1 MPMNK
6 EGEKAQ
12 QLGIKALPED
22 DRPREKLLQR
32 GRESLTN
39 AELIAI
45 LIGSG
50 NRNMSAVQLSQKI
63 LTDAAGNRL
72 PDLARLNVSEL
83 MRFKGIGEAK
93 AISIVAA
100 LELGARRRTEEVV
113 REKIMTSGD
122 IFSLMSGRLS
132 DLSHEEF
139 WVVLLNRANMVIGT
153 KLIGKGGV
161 SGTVADPKLVF
172 KEALDAKAS
181 SVVVVHN
188 HPSGNLQP
196 SQADKT
202 LTEKLKQGGLFL
214 EIYVV
219 DHIIVADNRYFSFA
233 DEGIL

>member
-1 MPMNK
+1 MSK
-6 EGEKAQ
+6 EGQKKEQ
-12 QLGIKALPED
+12 IGIKSLPED
-22 DRPREKLLQR
+22 DRPREKLLLR

-39 AELIAI
+39 AELMAI

-50 NRNMSAVQLSQKI
+50 NKNMSAVQLSQKI
-63 LTDAAGNRL
+63 LTEAAGNRL

-83 MRFKGIGEAK
+83 MRFNGIGEAK

-113 REKIMTSGD
+113 RTKILTSRD

-139 WVVLLNRANMVIGT
+139 WVVLLNRANMVLGT
-153 KLIGKGGV
+153 KMIGKGGV

-202 LTEKLKQGGLFL
+202 LTEKLKQGGIFL
-214 EIYVV
+214 EIQVV